1 MNEAGEGNF
10 AVLGFSSGGPNAM
23 AVAALSPNVT
33 VCGLV
38 SSDGPYSKM
47 SVDQIESVYG
57 SVPEKIDVAWLVTRT
72 DETTFLTIEFSFI
85 NGSLQVIGTRKNS

>member
-1 MNEAGEGNF
+1 
-10 AVLGFSSGGPNAM
+10 M

-47 SVDQIESVYG
+47 GVDQIESVYG
-57 SVPEKIDVAWLVTRT
+57 SVPEKIDVAWYK
-72 DETTFLTIEFSFI
+72 D
-85 NGSLQVIGTRKNS
+85 